1 MHNNIKKK
9 KYHYLSESR
18 YIDFDD
24 TVLLVFIMVWW
35 LELCKVKNV
44 KGGVMFSLSM
54 LLFLQ
59 IDSDDVITRDEQI
72 FLLIDARARCERSIR
87 AQLDGVR
94 GIIVYF
100 CLICALNCKI
110 ASVRNVHV
118 IIVWVNDCCTM
129 SENNPNPK
137 YILSNYR
144 AWWGES
150 RQLLV
155 KPIKVWFSIKRRKKY
170 DSYILIS
177 TLSTIS
183 N

>member
-18 YIDFDD
+18 YVDYDD

-35 LELCKVKNV
+35 LELCKVK
-44 KGGVMFSLSM
+44 KGESERVMFSLSM

-59 IDSDDVITRDEQI
+59 IDADDVITRDEQI

-100 CLICALNCKI
+100 CLICALKCKI
-110 ASVRNVHV
+110 ASVRNVYA

-129 SENNPNPK
+129 YN
-137 YILSNYR
+137 
-144 AWWGES
+144 
-150 RQLLV
+150 
-155 KPIKVWFSIKRRKKY
+155 KKHP
-170 DSYILIS
+170 
-177 TLSTIS
+177 
-183 N
+183 